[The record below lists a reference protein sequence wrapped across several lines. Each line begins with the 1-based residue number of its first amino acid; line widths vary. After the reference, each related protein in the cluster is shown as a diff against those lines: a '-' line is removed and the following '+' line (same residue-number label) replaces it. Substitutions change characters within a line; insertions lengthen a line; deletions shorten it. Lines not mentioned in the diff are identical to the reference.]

1 MMNKQEQRTFGI
13 TENLL
18 NKPVPRFYG
27 AGDHKV
33 QLAYITPDEAD
44 LLSALDL
51 HGSNPPNPGPEGIPN
66 FNDPGTGMSGVA
78 ASAAEAGSQ
87 ASSSDAAQAA
97 AEGVGG
103 FVTGGGGMVTGG
115 GGLVTSGGMGIGP
128 DGSVNYGNPNRD
140 VALGP
145 SANLGAGED
154 PDSQKSD
161 SEKKGF
167 LQSVTD
173 AMKTKFSPQGLIGTA
188 IGYALFGPVGGF
200 ILGNMA
206 GTYGDDDPS
215 NNALGNIGQAFQT
228 DVENTKNFFKD
239 DEGKFSLGNL
249 MDGIGSLFGPAP
261 DIDNNQGGNRPPI
274 DSTGLIDTL
283 PEEIP
288 PIEET
293 PIETMTFTPN
303 YGGAFQFDPTTNSF
317 GFRP

>member
-66 FNDPGTGMSGVA
+66 FNDPGTGMSGAA
-78 ASAAEAGSQ
+78 ASASEAGPNAGRRGRAEA
-87 ASSSDAAQAA
+87 AAQ
-97 AEGVGG
+97 GVAIGTSPVGPSGNVDYGG
-103 FVTGGGGMVTGG
+103 ASTAP
-115 GGLVTSGGMGIGP
+115 GIGP
-128 DGSVNYGNPNRD
+128 SN
-140 VALGP
+140 
-145 SANLGAGED
+145 NLGNVSESGFNNDTNNTANKD
-154 PDSQKSD
+154 KKSFKQAVKDYFSQKMS
-161 SEKKGF
+161 F
-167 LQSVTD
+167 
-173 AMKTKFSPQGLIGTA
+173 AGLLGTA
-188 IGYALFGPVGGF
+188 IGYGLLGPIGGV
-200 ILGNMA
+200 IGGQIG

-215 NNALGNIGQAFQT
+215 NNFGGMMMDAMQT
-228 DVENTKNFFKD
+228 DFTNTMDAIKD
-239 DEGKFSLGNL
+239 PKSIDFGVA
-249 MDGIGSLFGPAP
+249 SLFGPAP
-261 DIDNNQGGNRPPI
+261 GMEPDQGGNRPPI
-274 DSTGLIDTL
+274 DSTGLINTL

-303 YGGAFQFDPTTNSF
+303 YGGSFQFDPTTNSF

>member
-66 FNDPGTGMSGVA
+66 FNDPGTGMSGAA
-78 ASAAEAGSQ
+78 ASASEAGPNAGTAGQAEA
-87 ASSSDAAQAA
+87 AAQ
-97 AEGVGG
+97 GVSIGSSPVGPSGDVDYGG
-103 FVTGGGGMVTGG
+103 ATTAK
-115 GGLVTSGGMGIGP
+115 GIGP
-128 DGSVNYGNPNRD
+128 SD
-140 VALGP
+140 
-145 SANLGAGED
+145 NLGNVSESGFNND
-154 PDSQKSD
+154 PNNTANKDKKSFTQAVKDYFSQKMSLA
-161 SEKKGF
+161 GI
-167 LQSVTD
+167 L
-173 AMKTKFSPQGLIGTA
+173 GTA
-188 IGYALFGPVGGF
+188 IGYGLFGPLGGF
-200 ILGNMA
+200 IGGQIG

-215 NNALGNIGQAFQT
+215 NNFGGVMMDAMRT
-228 DVENTKNFFKD
+228 DFNNTIDAIKD
-239 DEGKFSLGNL
+239 PKSIDFGL
-249 MDGIGSLFGPAP
+249 GSLFGPAP
-261 DIDNNQGGNRPPI
+261 DMEPDRGGNRPPI
-274 DSTGLIDTL
+274 DSAGLINTL

-303 YGGAFQFDPTTNSF
+303 YGGSFQFDPTTNSF

>member
-66 FNDPGTGMSGVA
+66 FNDPGTGMSGAA

-87 ASSSDAAQAA
+87 AGKAGAAQAA

-103 FVTGGGGMVTGG
+103 FVTGGGGVVTGG
-115 GGLVTSGGMGIGP
+115 GGVVTSGNTGIQG
-128 DGSVNYGNPNRD
+128 DGSTVNYGNPNRD

-145 SANLGAGED
+145 SSNLSPGQD

-167 LQSVTD
+167 
-173 AMKTKFSPQGLIGTA
+173 TKAVKDYFSQKMSLAGILGTA
-188 IGYALFGPVGGF
+188 IGYGLFGPIGGF
-200 ILGNMA
+200 IGGQIG

-215 NNALGNIGQAFQT
+215 NNFGGTMMDSMKT
-228 DVENTKNFFKD
+228 DFNNTVDAIKGLKD
-239 DEGKFSLGNL
+239 IDFGV
-249 MDGIGSLFGPAP
+249 GSLFGPAP
-261 DIDNNQGGNRPPI
+261 EMGPDRGGNRPPI
-274 DSTGLIDTL
+274 DSTGLINTL
-283 PEEIP
+283 SEEIP
-288 PIEET
+288 PIEQT

-303 YGGAFQFDPTTNSF
+303 YGGSFQFDPTTNTF